1 MSSGLDDLSLLAPCS
16 TLYALCSTPDGEEFR
31 LTVGLLFAFLF
42 GLALG
47 SFLNVCIYRIPLK
60 KSIVHPPSSCPN
72 CGAEIRFY
80 DNIPVISYILLL
92 GRCRQCHAPISFRYP
107 LVELITGLLSAA
119 LFIKFGLSPNY
130 ILLFLFTASLIAIAF
145 IDLQHKIIPDVISL
159 PGILVGVVFSFFPS
173 AGISPLEAL
182 IGVVGGGGFLFLVG
196 TAFEKV
202 TGREGMGGGDVK
214 LLAMIGA
221 WMGWKA
227 LPFIILISSLSGAV
241 IGGVSLAASR
251 QGVGSRIPFGPFL
264 ALGAL
269 VFLFFGDDIVLWFY
283 RLGR

>member
-1 MSSGLDDLSLLAPCS
+1 M
-16 TLYALCSTPDGEEFR
+16 
-31 LTVGLLFAFLF
+31 VFAFLF
-42 GLALG
+42 GLAVG
-47 SFLNVCIYRIPLK
+47 SFLNVCIYRIPLR
-60 KSIVHPPSSCPN
+60 KSIVSPPSSCPK
-72 CGAEIRFY
+72 CGAAIRFY
-80 DNIPVISYILLL
+80 DNIPILSYVVLL
-92 GRCRQCHAPISFRYP
+92 GRCRHCRAPISPKYP

-119 LFIKFGLSPNY
+119 LFIRLGLSPSY
-130 ILLFLFTASLIAIAF
+130 FCLFLFTAALIAIAF

-159 PGILVGVVFSFFPS
+159 PGILAGLVFSFFPS
-173 AGISPLEAL
+173 AGLAPLDAL

-227 LPFIILISSLSGAV
+227 LPFIILLSALSGAV
-241 IGGVSLAASR
+241 IGGVSLAASG
-251 QGVGSRIPFGPFL
+251 QGVRSRIPFGPFL

-269 VFLFFGDDIVLWFY
+269 VFLFFGEDIVLWFY